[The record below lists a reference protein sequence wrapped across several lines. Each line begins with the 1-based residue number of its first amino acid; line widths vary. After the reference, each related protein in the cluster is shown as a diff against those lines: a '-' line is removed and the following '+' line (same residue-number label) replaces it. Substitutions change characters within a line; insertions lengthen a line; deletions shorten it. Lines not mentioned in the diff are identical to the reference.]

1 MSDIKWAN
9 FQLDVGMASSAF
21 YQMGLDAWTQNDMT
35 LVVRTN
41 DGIIITRQFG
51 AHLEWPVVT
60 GSNIKKIKKAILPQ
74 CSKVKKT
81 EVLNKALF
89 IKQNAKIDSKIIE

>member
-21 YQMGLDAWTQNDMT
+21 DQMGLDAWTQYDMT
-35 LVVRTN
+35 LVVWTS
-41 DGIIITRQFG
+41 DGFIITRQFG

-81 EVLNKALF
+81 EVLNEALF
-89 IKQNAKIDSKIIE
+89 SKRIAEIESKMIE